1 MENGQSRLD
10 EIKTYLF
17 LEDDIDELGWSDE
30 KIEEICKDIVNTM
43 LQLEIMEE
51 DDLQEFGGFID
62 YSATACDTVEYL
74 SDKEKN
80 RILSTWKT
88 AHESS
93 I

>member
-1 MENGQSRLD
+1 
-10 EIKTYLF
+10 
-17 LEDDIDELGWSDE
+17 
-30 KIEEICKDIVNTM
+30 M

-51 DDLQEFGGFID
+51 DDLQECGGFID
-62 YSATACDTVEYL
+62 YSATACDVAEYL

-88 AHESS
+88 ARESS

>member
-1 MENGQSRLD
+1 MENGQSRFD

-51 DDLQEFGGFID
+51 DDLQEYDGTIA

-74 SDKEKN
+74 SDKEKDQ
-80 RILSTWKT
+80 ILSVWKN
-88 AHESS
+88 H
-93 I
+93 

>member
-1 MENGQSRLD
+1 MENGQSRFD

-51 DDLQEFGGFID
+51 DDLQECGGFID
-62 YSATACDTVEYL
+62 YSSTACDVAEYL
-74 SDKEKN
+74 SDREKHQ
-80 RILSTWKT
+80 ILSTWKT
-88 AHESS
+88 NHEPS